1 LGARSVRTLPLNLWP
16 LRECLAA
23 GYDANSDKAESCG
36 VSMPDGPT
44 KYCDLVMKGGITS
57 GIVYPNAVLAL
68 AKEFRF
74 KSIGGTSAGAIAAAA
89 SAAAAMGDR
98 RKQAGAQIAHP
109 SAKVGFEGLAQVSDR
124 LSSAGFIYSLFQPA
138 GGARNAYRLIVLL
151 AGNAGRLRKVAGLMF
166 AVPAIAPLETVT
178 VLGSLLGLGYWMA
191 EADGIWAALMP
202 SLLCAYLVGAIS
214 AVSRVARV
222 ARRNLLGLCS
232 GLSTKTW
239 LSSAG
244 GAKPALTDWLHLVL
258 QELSGKPFDDPLTFA
273 DLWAAERYPGEP
285 KTDKAINLQMITTGV
300 SHHEPR
306 TLPFVK
312 ARFWF
317 RREEFDLLFPKS
329 IVDWLVAQAGEPNEI
344 SGVRYFQLPAGEKLP
359 VLVGMRMSLSF
370 PLLISA
376 VPLHEPAT
384 RSPRPKPE
392 SQAAPA
398 TETENSVSKSMEA
411 LATGGEEKEREI
423 TAFRICWF
431 SDGGISSN
439 FPIHLFDAPLP
450 LWPTF
455 AIDLLYPKSDDGDHI
470 APVAG
475 QAEEQSIEASVFL
488 PTENNQG
495 WQRTYQSITRT
506 SAAGELAGFLFG
518 IIATMQNW
526 RDLLQSR
533 APGHRDRIV
542 HISLSGVE
550 GGMNLNMQQPVL
562 NRIASK
568 GAAAGNLLKSFSFE
582 NHYWIRWRIL
592 ASALQRH
599 TMGVAASDER
609 QPKIPD
615 YVGAYQLVKANPA
628 DAPSYKF
635 SSQEKR
641 DEAQK
646 LFGQLVAKGKEWED
660 LGPDLSQESPRPLPQ
675 MRIVPTY

>member
-1 LGARSVRTLPLNLWP
+1 
-16 LRECLAA
+16 
-23 GYDANSDKAESCG
+23 
-36 VSMPDGPT
+36 
-44 KYCDLVMKGGITS
+44 
-57 GIVYPNAVLAL
+57 
-68 AKEFRF
+68 
-74 KSIGGTSAGAIAAAA
+74 
-89 SAAAAMGDR
+89 
-98 RKQAGAQIAHP
+98 
-109 SAKVGFEGLAQVSDR
+109 
-124 LSSAGFIYSLFQPA
+124 
-138 GGARNAYRLIVLL
+138 
-151 AGNAGRLRKVAGLMF
+151 
-166 AVPAIAPLETVT
+166 
-178 VLGSLLGLGYWMA
+178 
-191 EADGIWAALMP
+191 
-202 SLLCAYLVGAIS
+202 
-214 AVSRVARV
+214 
-222 ARRNLLGLCS
+222 
-232 GLSTKTW
+232 
-239 LSSAG
+239 
-244 GAKPALTDWLHLVL
+244 
-258 QELSGKPFDDPLTFA
+258 
-273 DLWAAERYPGEP
+273 
-285 KTDKAINLQMITTGV
+285 
-300 SHHEPR
+300 
-306 TLPFVK
+306 
-312 ARFWF
+312 
-317 RREEFDLLFPKS
+317 
-329 IVDWLVAQAGEPNEI
+329 
-344 SGVRYFQLPAGEKLP
+344 
-359 VLVGMRMSLSF
+359 
-370 PLLISA
+370 
-376 VPLHEPAT
+376 
-384 RSPRPKPE
+384 
-392 SQAAPA
+392 
-398 TETENSVSKSMEA
+398 MEA

-550 GGMNLNMQQPVL
+550 GGMNLNMPQPVL

>member
-1 LGARSVRTLPLNLWP
+1 VLEHLVTKAWTADRAQMPECPNHPGERLRHLP
-16 LRECLAA
+16 
-23 GYDANSDKAESCG
+23 DA
-36 VSMPDGPT
+36 PDFP
-44 KYCDLVMKGGITS
+44 V
-57 GIVYPNAVLAL
+57 VLA
-68 AKEFRF
+68 
-74 KSIGGTSAGAIAAAA
+74 
-89 SAAAAMGDR
+89 
-98 RKQAGAQIAHP
+98 
-109 SAKVGFEGLAQVSDR
+109 
-124 LSSAGFIYSLFQPA
+124 
-138 GGARNAYRLIVLL
+138 
-151 AGNAGRLRKVAGLMF
+151 
-166 AVPAIAPLETVT
+166 
-178 VLGSLLGLGYWMA
+178 
-191 EADGIWAALMP
+191 
-202 SLLCAYLVGAIS
+202 
-214 AVSRVARV
+214 
-222 ARRNLLGLCS
+222 
-232 GLSTKTW
+232 
-239 LSSAG
+239 
-244 GAKPALTDWLHLVL
+244 
-258 QELSGKPFDDPLTFA
+258 
-273 DLWAAERYPGEP
+273 
-285 KTDKAINLQMITTGV
+285 
-300 SHHEPR
+300 
-306 TLPFVK
+306 
-312 ARFWF
+312 
-317 RREEFDLLFPKS
+317 
-329 IVDWLVAQAGEPNEI
+329 
-344 SGVRYFQLPAGEKLP
+344 VR
-359 VLVGMRMSLSF
+359 MTLSF
-370 PLLISA
+370 PGLISA
-376 VPLHEPAT
+376 VPLYMVDYAT
-384 RSPRPKPE
+384 S
-392 SQAAPA
+392 
-398 TETENSVSKSMEA
+398 ETPV
-411 LATGGEEKEREI
+411 R
-423 TAFRICWF
+423 CWF

-550 GGMNLNMQQPVL
+550 GGMNLNMPQPVL